1 MDPKNDTPSPSPTP
15 TPTAPKWYDRP
26 LVRAAAKYGMIFLVA
41 FLASKGI
48 HLPGELPP
56 VVVNVNTNGPEAPAK

>member
-1 MDPKNDTPSPSPTP
+1 MEPKTDAP

-56 VVVNVNTNGPEAPAK
+56 PVVVNVNATGPDAPAK